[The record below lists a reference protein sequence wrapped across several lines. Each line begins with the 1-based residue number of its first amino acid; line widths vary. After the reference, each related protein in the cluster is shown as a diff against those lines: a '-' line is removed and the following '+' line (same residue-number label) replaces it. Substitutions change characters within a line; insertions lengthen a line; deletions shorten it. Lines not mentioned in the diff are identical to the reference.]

1 VTNPTWRVTLRD
13 EAIEWLEREL
23 RFYLHEVNPTQQ
35 MRDPDP
41 SRSRARR
48 SPGLRMPRHPPH
60 PRTMTAARAATDA
73 LTLALINLA
82 ARGLRTHCSNPGT
95 SELWVSDHEAERVA
109 VRGGV
114 PPLPPLHRGT
124 RNGGNTY
131 ELMPS
136 LRFSGSRRDC
146 RTWRG
151 HG

>member
-48 SPGLRMPRHPPH
+48 SPGLRMPPH

-109 VRGGV
+109 VRGWCSPRY
-114 PPLPPLHRGT
+114 PPLT
-124 RNGGNTY
+124 
-131 ELMPS
+131 
-136 LRFSGSRRDC
+136 
-146 RTWRG
+146 
-151 HG
+151 

>member
-48 SPGLRMPRHPPH
+48 SPGLRMPPH

-109 VRGGV
+109 AALLCHGCPVIVECAAADERDERWHVWAG
-114 PPLPPLHRGT
+114 RDYT
-124 RNGGNTY
+124 RR
-131 ELMPS
+131 PRS
-136 LRFSGSRRDC
+136 QQAA
-146 RTWRG
+146 
-151 HG
+151 